1 MMIFGISVISLW
13 VIVGIIL
20 IVIEFTNTPNVG
32 FLFLG
37 LGALSTAIFLT
48 INPITFKYQYIIF
61 GLSSVLSFIILW
73 WPLKQYVYK
82 SNSKDL
88 AYSDMIGN
96 EVVVHSKEISAE
108 KIGQVIW
115 SGTIMNAKLDS
126 KEHNTAHHGE
136 KLHITKVSGNV
147 LICSKVQ

>member
-48 INPITFKYQYIIF
+48 INPIAFKYQYIIF

-73 WPLKQYVYK
+73 WPLKQYVYNNNK
-82 SNSKDL
+82 GL

-108 KIGQVIW
+108 KIGQVVW

-126 KEHNTAHHGE
+126 KEHHPAHHGE
-136 KLHITKVSGNV
+136 KLHINKVSGNV

>member
-20 IVIEFTNTPNVG
+20 IIIEFTNVPNVG

-48 INPITFKYQYIIF
+48 ISPVALKYQYIIF
-61 GLSSVLSFIILW
+61 GLSSVVSLVILW

-82 SNSKDL
+82 NNNKAL

-96 EVVVHSKEISAE
+96 EVVVYSKEISAE

-126 KEHNTAHHGE
+126 KEHRTAHKGE
-136 KLHITKVSGNV
+136 KLNITKISGNV
-147 LICSKVQ
+147 LTCSKVQ